1 MTKDFLAMSFEQQLQ
16 RHIND
21 TENNKRDVV
30 AAYQVI

>member
-21 TENNKRDVV
+21 TENNKEMSLLH
-30 AAYQVI
+30 IK